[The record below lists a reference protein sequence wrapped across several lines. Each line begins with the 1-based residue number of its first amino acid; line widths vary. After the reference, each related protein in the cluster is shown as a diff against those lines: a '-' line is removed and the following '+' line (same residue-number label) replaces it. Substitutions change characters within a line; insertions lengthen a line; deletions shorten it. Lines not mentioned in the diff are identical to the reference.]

1 MRTPSNKFHNVTTHE
16 LERQRAEIEA
26 VIQHRARERE
36 LHETIGEA
44 VQELMEMKGKPY
56 LPIPTEAL
64 GRVLMNLY
72 SKEDPTLVKA
82 E

>member
-1 MRTPSNKFHNVTTHE
+1 MTTHE
-16 LERQRAEIEA
+16 LERQKAALESEI
-26 VIQHRARERE
+26 QQRLRERE

-56 LPIPTEAL
+56 LPIPTESL